1 MKKSKAILVILLG
14 LCGGGVVFADEQQP
28 ANKTGET
35 SFSAGPAVVVTG
47 KPYKG
52 MDATVYPIPFIMY
65 RNGRFFVSG
74 ATAGYRLLAGDSW
87 AFDGIGKWRFDG
99 YDPDDSDDLKGMD
112 KRRMTAD
119 LGGTFSAFG
128 DWGTFKVTA
137 LKDALSE
144 YDGEEI
150 SVSYSRTLQED
161 KLGITPFV
169 GLAWLSGNLTDYYY
183 GVRSDEVRAGR
194 RPAYDAGADLNW
206 FAGLNA
212 SYELDEKW
220 SLFAGFTYELLG
232 GEITDSP
239 IVDDDYTISILAGAM
254 YKF

>member
-1 MKKSKAILVILLG
+1 MKNKEVAILLALTFAQ
-14 LCGGGVVFADEQQP
+14 VVRGQSG
-28 ANKTGET
+28 KET
-35 SFSAGPAVVVTG
+35 APGAEASEISIGPAVVVTG

-74 ATAGYRLLAGDSW
+74 ATAGYRMLAGEGW
-87 AFDGIGKWRFDG
+87 ALDGIGKWRFDG

-112 KRRMTAD
+112 ERRMTAD

-169 GLAWLSGNLTDYYY
+169 GLAWLSSNLTDYYY
-183 GVRSDEVRAGR
+183 GVRSGEVRAGR
-194 RPAYDAGADLNW
+194 PAYNAGADLNW
-206 FAGLNA
+206 FAGLSA
-212 SYELDEKW
+212 SYKLDEKW

-232 GEITDSP
+232 DEITDSP
-239 IVDDDYTISILAGAM
+239 IVDDDYKISILAGAM